1 MLKEARLELING
13 ININNFKIYCNKE
26 TKGRFKE
33 ETNMSLYIKYKDKE
47 DFLLNLKLF
56 YGRGSFYKEWVEIY
70 NISTSLSFLNFFD
83 SIIEEGILRLFYNY
97 LENEGKLFIEYYKDR
112 ETAEQL
118 ERNYPIIST
127 RIGFKLFKI
136 GFINFKDWY
145 FAEGF
150 YEGGQKIQAEKN
162 LNSYIKLKFMKEI
175 YYEIMKFVN
184 NNRNGDEILK
194 KSIYY
199 SNEILKILKN
209 YLE

>member
-33 ETNMSLYIKYKDKE
+33 ETNMSLFIKYKNEE

-70 NISTSLSFLNFFD
+70 NINTFLSFLNFFD
-83 SIIEEGILRLFYNY
+83 SIIEEEILRFFYNY

-112 ETAEQL
+112 ETVEQL

>member
-13 ININNFKIYCNKE
+13 INIADFKIYCNKE
-26 TKGRFKE
+26 IRGRFKE
-33 ETNMSLYIKYKDKE
+33 ETNMNIFIKCGDKE
-47 DFLLNLKLF
+47 DFLFNLKMF
-56 YGRGSFYKEWVEIY
+56 YGRGNFYKEWVEIY
-70 NISTSLSFLNFFD
+70 NINTFLSFLNFFD
-83 SIIEEGILRLFYNY
+83 SVVEEEILRFFYNY
-97 LENEGKLFIEYYKDR
+97 LENEGKLFIEYYKDK
-112 ETAEQL
+112 ETAKQL

-162 LNSYIKLKFMKEI
+162 LNSHIKLKFIKET
-175 YYEIMKFVN
+175 YYEIIKFVN

-194 KSIYY
+194 KSISY

-209 YLE
+209 CLE

>member
-1 MLKEARLELING
+1 MLKEARLKLING

-33 ETNMSLYIKYKDKE
+33 ETNMSLFIKYKNEK

-70 NISTSLSFLNFFD
+70 NINTFLSFLNFFD
-83 SIIEEGILRLFYNY
+83 SIIEEEILRFFYNY

-112 ETAEQL
+112 ETVEQL

-175 YYEIMKFVN
+175 YYEIIKFVN
-184 NNRNGDEILK
+184 KNRNGDEILK
-194 KSIYY
+194 KSISY

>member
-33 ETNMSLYIKYKDKE
+33 ETNMSLFIKYKNEE

-70 NISTSLSFLNFFD
+70 NINTFLSFLNFFD
-83 SIIEEGILRLFYNY
+83 SIIEEKILRFFYNY

-112 ETAEQL
+112 ETVEQL

-175 YYEIMKFVN
+175 YYEIIKFVN
-184 NNRNGDEILK
+184 KNRNGDKILK
-194 KSIYY
+194 KSISY

>member
-33 ETNMSLYIKYKDKE
+33 ETNMSLFIKYKNEE

-70 NISTSLSFLNFFD
+70 NINTFLSFLNFFD
-83 SIIEEGILRLFYNY
+83 SIIEEEILRFFYNY

-112 ETAEQL
+112 ETVEQL

-175 YYEIMKFVN
+175 YHEIIKFVN
-184 NNRNGDEILK
+184 KNRNGDEILK
-194 KSIYY
+194 KSISY

>member
-13 ININNFKIYCNKE
+13 ITINNFKIYCNKE

-33 ETNMSLYIKYKDKE
+33 ETNMSLFIKYKNEE

-70 NISTSLSFLNFFD
+70 NINTFLSFLNFFD
-83 SIIEEGILRLFYNY
+83 SIIEEEILRFFYNY

-112 ETAEQL
+112 ETVEQL

-162 LNSYIKLKFMKEI
+162 LNSHIKLKFIKET
-175 YYEIMKFVN
+175 YYEIIKFVN

-194 KSIYY
+194 KSISY

>member
-13 ININNFKIYCNKE
+13 ISINNFKIYCNKE
-26 TKGRFKE
+26 KKGRFKE
-33 ETNMSLYIKYKDKE
+33 ETNMSLFIKYKNEE

-70 NISTSLSFLNFFD
+70 NINTFLSFLNFFD
-83 SIIEEGILRLFYNY
+83 SIIEEEILRFFYNY

-112 ETAEQL
+112 ETVEQL

-175 YYEIMKFVN
+175 YYEIIKFVN
-184 NNRNGDEILK
+184 KNRNGDEILK
-194 KSIYY
+194 KSISY

>member
-1 MLKEARLELING
+1 
-13 ININNFKIYCNKE
+13 
-26 TKGRFKE
+26 
-33 ETNMSLYIKYKDKE
+33 
-47 DFLLNLKLF
+47 
-56 YGRGSFYKEWVEIY
+56 
-70 NISTSLSFLNFFD
+70 LNFFD
-83 SIIEEGILRLFYNY
+83 SIIEEEILRFFYNY

-112 ETAEQL
+112 ETVEQL

-175 YYEIMKFVN
+175 YYEIIKFVN
-184 NNRNGDEILK
+184 KNRNGDEILK
-194 KSIYY
+194 KSISY

>member
-13 ININNFKIYCNKE
+13 ITINNFKIYCNKE

-33 ETNMSLYIKYKDKE
+33 ETNMSLFIKYKNEE

-70 NISTSLSFLNFFD
+70 NINTFLSFLNFFD
-83 SIIEEGILRLFYNY
+83 SIIEEEILRFFYNY

-112 ETAEQL
+112 ETVEQL

-175 YYEIMKFVN
+175 YYEIIKFVN
-184 NNRNGDEILK
+184 KNRNGDEILK
-194 KSIYY
+194 KSISY